1 MEILHKKLIDL
12 KKDTFKTLS
21 IMAAYAGE
29 SLKTFI
35 EDKLDEIANTYL
47 ENQHKLNENNI

>member
-35 EDKLDEIANTYL
+35 EDKLDEIADTYL